1 MTKHKS
7 PKRAWLMSVIS
18 MLMCCAMLIG
28 TTFAWFTDTV
38 TSGKNIIKAGN
49 LDVERIVTG
58 LTL

>member
-1 MTKHKS
+1 
-7 PKRAWLMSVIS
+7 MSVIS

-28 TTFAWFTDTV
+28 TTFEWFTDTV

-49 LDVERIVTG
+49 LDVGRIVTG